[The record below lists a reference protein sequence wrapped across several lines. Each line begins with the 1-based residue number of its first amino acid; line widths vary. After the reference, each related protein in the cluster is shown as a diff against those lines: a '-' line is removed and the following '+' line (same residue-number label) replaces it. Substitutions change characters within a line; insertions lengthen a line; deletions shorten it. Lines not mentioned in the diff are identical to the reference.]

1 MKWIITDKAVDE
13 LNELVVVVAE
23 GLHVNNI

>member
-1 MKWIITDKAVDE
+1 MKCIVTDKAVDE
-13 LNELVVVVAE
+13 LNDLVVVVAE